1 MLTRLLFLVVSV
13 LRPGA
18 GNPEET
24 KEAVKSQEG
33 RRLHSPE
40 QTEAEPSESRAE
52 SDQSAVVVSKEV
64 HSREA
69 GMAWHGIAE
78 PVGTA
83 TRLRQLGWRLSSAGG
98 CSLCFRQSPTGQA
111 KMGKRERE
119 PLGPATRKKAAW
131 PSPTPFQASKKD
143 RETNIPIR

>member
-69 GMAWHGIAE
+69 GMAWHGMA
-78 PVGTA
+78 
-83 TRLRQLGWRLSSAGG
+83 
-98 CSLCFRQSPTGQA
+98 
-111 KMGKRERE
+111 
-119 PLGPATRKKAAW
+119 
-131 PSPTPFQASKKD
+131 
-143 RETNIPIR
+143 